1 MSCKSPSICLQKL
14 QCEEFFFCLKWKKK
28 KDWVRGEKYTR
39 LCYSHLFTLLY
50 ALFLSF
56 HWLTSD
62 SCQLKWSQTSFMP
75 EATQCLENATHCKF
89 SNVVSWLFFNWPPRC
104 DLTGKLIKKVIADA
118 QNHGRQCFFIH
129 DHILTYRI
137 ARTRVISE
145 GTDNEFIAYEQYTE
159 FQYDVLFS
167 HLKRVSIWCLIYECY
182 NFWQTSKMGKTNNCL
197 VQLPALPAFCLSITG
212 CVWFNLSLSFS
223 QQWMHGNFDRLLQAC
238 SWKANAEPKMVC
250 RSS

>member
-1 MSCKSPSICLQKL
+1 
-14 QCEEFFFCLKWKKK
+14 
-28 KDWVRGEKYTR
+28 
-39 LCYSHLFTLLY
+39 
-50 ALFLSF
+50 
-56 HWLTSD
+56 
-62 SCQLKWSQTSFMP
+62 MP

-182 NFWQTSKMGKTNNCL
+182 NFWQTSKMGSLLFEYNWLCL
-197 VQLPALPAFCLSITG
+197 IQPFSLFLSAVNARKLWQITASMQLK
-212 CVWFNLSLSFS
+212 S
-223 QQWMHGNFDRLLQAC
+223 Q
-238 SWKANAEPKMVC
+238 C
-250 RSS
+250 RAQDGM